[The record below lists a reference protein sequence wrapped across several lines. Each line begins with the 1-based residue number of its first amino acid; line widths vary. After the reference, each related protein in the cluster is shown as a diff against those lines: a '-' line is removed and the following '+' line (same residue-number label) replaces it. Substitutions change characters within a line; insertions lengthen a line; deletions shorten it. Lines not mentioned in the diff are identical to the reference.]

1 VDGSYLVATDDI
13 FLDSEENEV
22 QDDEFRIL
30 FSVRYYFD

>member
-1 VDGSYLVATDDI
+1 LSHAHLVATDDI
-13 FLDSEENEV
+13 VLESEENEV